1 MKRIAIIA
9 PILSFLLCG
18 LLYFSG
24 IVGSSRARVERD
36 HSIKL
41 PTAAAEITCDPFIS
55 LPWLWD
61 SGESASF
68 VMLQKDLDDVIR
80 QFNNTRISPE
90 GLRGVSKDGNIVAI
104 STEERSNGE
113 LRVTIKTTWN

>member
-9 PILSFLLCG
+9 LILSFLLCG

-24 IVGSSRARVERD
+24 IVGSSRARFERD

-41 PTAAAEITCDPFIS
+41 PTAATEITCDPFIS
-55 LPWLWD
+55 LSCLWD